1 MMLLLLFGGFL
12 LNKERV
18 PAYCRWLSGTS
29 LFNYAYEVGA
39 LEGVHLCQRTAGRRV
54 WAVVRLPLQDATA
67 LYQCLLAF
75 CALRRFFQ
83 DPRTPLPYANGQR
96 SLLYLQA

>member
-39 LEGVHLCQRTAGRRV
+39 FVGC
-54 WAVVRLPLQDATA
+54 
-67 LYQCLLAF
+67 
-75 CALRRFFQ
+75 
-83 DPRTPLPYANGQR
+83 TPLPVNSRAASVGGGQAALAR
-96 SLLYLQA
+96 HNCSL